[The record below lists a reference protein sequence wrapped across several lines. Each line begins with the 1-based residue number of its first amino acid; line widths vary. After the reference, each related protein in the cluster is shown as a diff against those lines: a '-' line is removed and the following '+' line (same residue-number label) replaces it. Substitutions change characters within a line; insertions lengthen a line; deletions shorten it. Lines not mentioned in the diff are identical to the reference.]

1 VKANRAYRLIVNRG
15 SRRPAWLAG
24 GDRLD
29 RVEVVAVE
37 EGEVA
42 FLWEL
47 PAARAARLVR
57 ALRTDLA
64 QMEAEEFAAAWREE
78 P

>member
-1 VKANRAYRLIVNRG
+1 V
-15 SRRPAWLAG
+15 
-24 GDRLD
+24 
-29 RVEVVAVE
+29 
-37 EGEVA
+37 
-42 FLWEL
+42 EL

>member
-1 VKANRAYRLIVNRG
+1 VRANRAYRLIVSRG
-15 SRRPAWLAG
+15 SRRPAWLSGAE
-24 GDRLD
+24 RRD

-47 PAARAARLVR
+47 PAQQASRLVR

-64 QMEAEEFAAAWREE
+64 QMEAEEFAAAWAQEG
-78 P
+78 